1 MKKALRNKQI
11 IIRLTEDEYRQITAS
26 CEVLHMN
33 QADYLRKKI
42 FNESQIILLE
52 KQEIHDVRV
61 TGILLTKLLEKLED
75 TQLILYELEEI
86 KQLITEIKMTV
97 RKLNDRLDKI

>member
-1 MKKALRNKQI
+1 
-11 IIRLTEDEYRQITAS
+11 
-26 CEVLHMN
+26 MN

-61 TGILLTKLLEKLED
+61 TGILLTKLLEKLKD